1 MIPPLRRHVM
11 IRKLALVA
19 ALAFSFSLAAPNVLA
34 CPGHNKEKQAD
45 KEKAAPK
52 KLASA
57 TFRVDGMHCEGCSE
71 KVKTALGAKDG
82 IVKVLVTLESKRI
95 TVDYDAAKL
104 TVDQIAKMITELGY
118 KATAEA

>member
-1 MIPPLRRHVM
+1 M

-19 ALAFSFSLAAPNVLA
+19 ALAFSFPMVAAAPAALA
-34 CPGHNKEKQAD
+34 CPGKHGEAAKEK
-45 KEKAAPK
+45 EKPAPK